1 MNSAATNVRQSSFRV
16 ESDSL
21 GEVNGNT
28 VMDRPSN
35 TAATGSSNPEEIKG
49 QHTYPQGPGQA

>member
-21 GEVNGNT
+21 GEVNVPTLEALGRTNRKIFEHQYRERRL
-28 VMDRPSN
+28 MR
-35 TAATGSSNPEEIKG
+35 
-49 QHTYPQGPGQA
+49 

>member
-21 GEVNGNT
+21 GEVNVPT
-28 VMDRPSN
+28 S
-35 TAATGSSNPEEIKG
+35 KL
-49 QHTYPQGPGQA
+49 